1 MSDWKNP
8 SFGRRDNTDD
18 WKPPFLDD
26 PFATDDDDTRERV
39 SVSLFIRALFGF
51 LIIVSINAVAL
62 FGVSYFAGYDLSY
75 RNAVIIAGI
84 YILWRVY
91 DMKTMGRL
99 NK

>member
-1 MSDWKNP
+1 MNDWKNP
-8 SFGRRDNTDD
+8 SFGRRDSTNE
-18 WKPPFLDD
+18 WKPPFVDD
-26 PFATDDDDTRERV
+26 PFADDEDTDERV

-51 LIIVSINAVAL
+51 MIIVSINAVVL

-99 NK
+99 HK